1 MDHAHPKPQGAFSA
15 LLADKDLAHL
25 ELVLRLSLA
34 CDSGGPLQLPPSY
47 WRERLA
53 VITRASHL
61 SHTQIQAVHRLYLQV
76 EAFEAISRE
85 RENERLRAAEAETE
99 AQAGP
104 LPVTATGRARKPSQR
119 GA

>member
-1 MDHAHPKPQGAFSA
+1 MDHPHPKPQGAFSA

-34 CDSGGPLQLPPSY
+34 CDSGGPLLLPPSY

-76 EAFEAISRE
+76 EAFEAVNRE
-85 RENERLRAAEAETE
+85 RENDRLRAAEAATVAE
-99 AQAGP
+99 AEP
-104 LPVTATGRARKPSQR
+104 LPVNAAGRATKSPRR
-119 GA
+119 NA